1 MKFFHVADL
10 HIGFPLKP
18 NEKNFDYGKSLNFI
32 VEKAKGFH
40 IDAIVIAGDVFH
52 MRDPDVTSQ
61 RLFAKFVNDIASSGI
76 EILIVTGNHEGSPF
90 RERNV
95 HLDIYKELPLEF
107 IHVSKIPEV
116 YTIKGVNFI
125 TLPYPFKTNL
135 LSKEEYRGKKEDD
148 VLNEMNAKL
157 LLTVD
162 LLLGNIKNHYQ
173 NILVAHI
180 PVSEGKQGSE
190 VYVNFAKEN
199 PLSIEELDRENISYF
214 ALGHL
219 HKAQI
224 LQSRKFNHM
233 FVYPGSL
240 DRVDFGEEQD
250 KKGFYFVDTE
260 NISPQFIENPY
271 ARAFYTIDINSN
283 ASFDT
288 IDVEKAKRSITRI
301 VINGDLENEARLR
314 DTVEF
319 LRKESVAFTGIVDNR
334 VLKTVTRDAVYEA
347 KEPLTMLEEYIEKV
361 PDAKIKKNKDGI
373 LKEAREILEELK
385 NNGT

>member
-1 MKFFHVADL
+1 MKFFHLADL
-10 HIGFPLKP
+10 HIGFPLKA
-18 NEKNFDYGKSLNFI
+18 NEKNFDYAKQLNFI
-32 VEKAKGFH
+32 IEKAKEFH
-40 IDAIVIAGDVFH
+40 IDAMVIAGDVFH

-61 RLFAKFVNDIASSGI
+61 RLFAKFIKDVALNGI
-76 EILIVTGNHEGSPF
+76 EVLIVTGNHEGSPF

-95 HLDIYKELPLEF
+95 HLDIYKELPLNF
-107 IHVSKIPEV
+107 MHISKLPEV

-135 LSKEEYRGKKEDD
+135 LSKDEYRGKSEEE
-148 VLNEMNAKL
+148 VLNELNAKL
-157 LLTVD
+157 LLTLD
-162 LLLGNIKNHYQ
+162 SLLSNIKNHYM
-173 NILVAHI
+173 NILVAHL

-190 VYVNFAKEN
+190 MYVNFAKEN

-219 HKAQI
+219 HKTQI

-260 NISPQFIENPY
+260 NTSPQFIENPY
-271 ARAFYTIDINSN
+271 AREFYTIEIESD
-283 ASFDT
+283 ASFDE
-288 IDVEKAKRSITRI
+288 IDVEKVKRSITRI
-301 VINGDLENEARLR
+301 VINGDLENEAHLR
-314 DTVEF
+314 DTIEF
-319 LRKESVAFTGIVDNR
+319 LRKESVAFTGVVDNR
-334 VLKTVTRDAVYEA
+334 VLKTVTRDAIYEA
-347 KEPLTMLEEYIEKV
+347 REPLSMLEEYIEKV
-361 PDAKIKKNKDGI
+361 PDAKIKKNKESI
-373 LKEAREILEELK
+373 LKEAREILGELK

>member
-1 MKFFHVADL
+1 MKFFHLADL
-10 HIGFPLKP
+10 HIGFPLKA
-18 NEKNFDYGKSLNFI
+18 NEKNFDYAKQLNFI
-32 VEKAKGFH
+32 IEKAKEFH
-40 IDAIVIAGDVFH
+40 IDAMVIAGDVFH

-61 RLFAKFVNDIASSGI
+61 RLFAKFIKDVALNGI
-76 EILIVTGNHEGSPF
+76 EVLIVTGNHEGSPF

-95 HLDIYKELPLEF
+95 HLDIYKELPLNF
-107 IHVSKIPEV
+107 MHISKLPEV

-135 LSKEEYRGKKEDD
+135 LSKDEYRGKSEEE
-148 VLNEMNAKL
+148 VLNELNAKL
-157 LLTVD
+157 LLTLD
-162 LLLGNIKNHYQ
+162 SLLSNIKNHYM
-173 NILVAHI
+173 NILVAHL

-190 VYVNFAKEN
+190 MYVNFAKEN

-219 HKAQI
+219 HKTQI

-260 NISPQFIENPY
+260 NTSPQFIENPY
-271 ARAFYTIDINSN
+271 ARAFYTIEIDSD
-283 ASFDT
+283 ASFDE
-288 IDVEKAKRSITRI
+288 IEVEKVKRSITRI
-301 VINGDLENEARLR
+301 VINGDLENEAHLR
-314 DTVEF
+314 DTIEF
-319 LRKESVAFTGIVDNR
+319 LRRESVAFTGVVDNR
-334 VLKTVTRDAVYEA
+334 MLKTVTRDAIYEA
-347 KEPLTMLEEYIEKV
+347 REPLSMLEEYIEKV
-361 PDAKIKKNKDGI
+361 PDAKIKKNKENI

-385 NNGT
+385 NSGT

>member
-1 MKFFHVADL
+1 MKFFHLADL
-10 HIGFPLKP
+10 HIGFPLKA
-18 NEKNFDYGKSLNFI
+18 NEKNFDYAKQLNFI
-32 VEKAKGFH
+32 IEKAKEFH
-40 IDAIVIAGDVFH
+40 IDAMVIAGDVFH

-61 RLFAKFVNDIASSGI
+61 RLFAKFIKDVALNGI
-76 EILIVTGNHEGSPF
+76 EVLIVTGNHEGSPF

-95 HLDIYKELPLEF
+95 HLDIYKELPLNF
-107 IHVSKIPEV
+107 MHISKLPEV

-135 LSKEEYRGKKEDD
+135 LSKDEYRGKSEEE
-148 VLNEMNAKL
+148 VLNELNAKL
-157 LLTVD
+157 LLTLD
-162 LLLGNIKNHYQ
+162 SLLSNIKNHYM
-173 NILVAHI
+173 NILVAHL

-190 VYVNFAKEN
+190 MYVNFAKEN

-219 HKAQI
+219 HKTQI

-260 NISPQFIENPY
+260 NTSPQFIENPY
-271 ARAFYTIDINSN
+271 ARAFYTIEIDSD
-283 ASFDT
+283 ASFDE
-288 IDVEKAKRSITRI
+288 IEVEKVKRSITRI
-301 VINGDLENEARLR
+301 VINGDLENEAHLR
-314 DTVEF
+314 DTIEF
-319 LRKESVAFTGIVDNR
+319 LRRESVAFTGVVDNR
-334 VLKTVTRDAVYEA
+334 MLKTVTRDAIYEA
-347 KEPLTMLEEYIEKV
+347 REPLSMLEEYIEKV
-361 PDAKIKKNKDGI
+361 PDAKIKKNKESI
-373 LKEAREILEELK
+373 LKEAREILGELK

>member
-1 MKFFHVADL
+1 MKFFHLADL
-10 HIGFPLKP
+10 QIGFPLKA
-18 NEKNFDYGKSLNFI
+18 NEKNFDYAKQLNFI
-32 VEKAKGFH
+32 IEKAKEFH
-40 IDAIVIAGDVFH
+40 IDAMVIAGDVFH

-61 RLFAKFVNDIASSGI
+61 RLFAKFIKDVALNGI
-76 EILIVTGNHEGSPF
+76 EVLIVTGNHEGSPF

-95 HLDIYKELPLEF
+95 HLDIYKELPLNF
-107 IHVSKIPEV
+107 MHISKLPEV

-135 LSKEEYRGKKEDD
+135 LSKDEYRGKSEEE
-148 VLNEMNAKL
+148 VLNELNAKL
-157 LLTVD
+157 LLTLD
-162 LLLGNIKNHYQ
+162 SLLSNIKNHYM
-173 NILVAHI
+173 NILVAHL

-190 VYVNFAKEN
+190 MYVNFAKEN

-219 HKAQI
+219 HKTQI

-260 NISPQFIENPY
+260 NTSPQFIENPY
-271 ARAFYTIDINSN
+271 ARAFYTIEIDSD
-283 ASFDT
+283 ASFDE
-288 IDVEKAKRSITRI
+288 IEVEKVKRSITRI
-301 VINGDLENEARLR
+301 VINGDLENEAHLR
-314 DTVEF
+314 DTIEF
-319 LRKESVAFTGIVDNR
+319 LRRESVAFTGVVDNR
-334 VLKTVTRDAVYEA
+334 MLKTVTRDAIYEA
-347 KEPLTMLEEYIEKV
+347 REPLSMLEEYIEKV
-361 PDAKIKKNKDGI
+361 PDAKIKKNKENI

-385 NNGT
+385 NSGT

>member
-1 MKFFHVADL
+1 MKFFHLADL
-10 HIGFPLKP
+10 HIGFPLKA
-18 NEKNFDYGKSLNFI
+18 NEKNFDYAKQLNFI
-32 VEKAKGFH
+32 IEKAKEFH
-40 IDAIVIAGDVFH
+40 IDAMVIAGDVFH

-61 RLFAKFVNDIASSGI
+61 RLFAKFIKDVALNGI

-95 HLDIYKELPLEF
+95 HLDIYKELPLNF
-107 IHVSKIPEV
+107 MHVSKLPEV

-135 LSKEEYRGKKEDD
+135 LSKDEYRGKSEEE
-148 VLNEMNAKL
+148 VLNELNAKL
-157 LLTVD
+157 LLTLD
-162 LLLGNIKNHYQ
+162 SLLSNIKNHYM
-173 NILVAHI
+173 NILVAHL

-190 VYVNFAKEN
+190 MYVNFAKEN

-219 HKAQI
+219 HKSQI

-250 KKGFYFVDTE
+250 KKGFYFVDTD
-260 NISPQFIENPY
+260 NTSPQFIENPY
-271 ARAFYTIDINSN
+271 ARAFYTIEIESD
-283 ASFDT
+283 ASFDE
-288 IDVEKAKRSITRI
+288 IDVEKVKRSITRI
-301 VINGDLENEARLR
+301 VINGDLENEAHLR
-314 DTVEF
+314 DTIEF
-319 LRKESVAFTGIVDNR
+319 LRKESVAFTGVVDNR
-334 VLKTVTRDAVYEA
+334 VLKTVTRDAIYEA
-347 KEPLTMLEEYIEKV
+347 REPLSMLEEYIEKV
-361 PDAKIKKNKDGI
+361 PDAKIKKNKESI
-373 LKEAREILEELK
+373 LKEAREILGELK